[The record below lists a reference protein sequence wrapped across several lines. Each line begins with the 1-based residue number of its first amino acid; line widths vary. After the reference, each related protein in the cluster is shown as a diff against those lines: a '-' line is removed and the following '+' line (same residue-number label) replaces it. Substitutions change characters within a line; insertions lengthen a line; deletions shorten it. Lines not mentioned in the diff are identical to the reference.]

1 MHVKDR
7 EEQKFTMTPMNPI
20 PAGLIPQGVLSH
32 KVKAVLF
39 DIYGTLFISGSG
51 NIGIAEKDS
60 ENTFKLNPLFQK
72 FSIKDPVE
80 NVLKNFFYE
89 IEKTHATLRSKG
101 VDFPEIRVEEIWE
114 TVLGQTNME
123 NILDFSIE
131 YEMCMNP
138 VSPMPNV
145 LETLDYCRDKNI
157 WMGIISNAQFYTP
170 RLFNIFFNADLT
182 SLGFNQDLIF
192 FSYQLGYAKPSSYL
206 FQQAVLRLAQKNIS
220 PESVI
225 YVGNDMLNDIYPAQK
240 AGFQTALFAG
250 DKRSLRLR
258 NDDPRCKNLKPDLV
272 ITDLIQ
278 LLDHIL

>member
-1 MHVKDR
+1 MKDH
-7 EEQKFTMTPMNPI
+7 EEKHFTITPMNPI
-20 PAGLIPQGVLSH
+20 PTGLLPQGVLSH
-32 KVKAVLF
+32 KVEVVLF

-80 NVLKNFFYE
+80 NVLKAYFSE
-89 IEKTHATLRSKG
+89 IEKAHATLRSKG
-101 VDFPEIRVEEIWE
+101 VDFPEIRVEEIWK
-114 TVLGQTNME
+114 TVLGKANME
-123 NILDFSIE
+123 NVLDFSIE

-145 LETLDYCRDKNI
+145 LETLDYCREKNV

-170 RLFNIFFNADLT
+170 RLFNIFFNADLA
-182 SLGFNQDLIF
+182 SLGFDRDLIF
-192 FSYQLGYAKPSSYL
+192 LSYQLGYAKPSSYL
-206 FQQAVLRLAQKNIS
+206 FQQAVLRLAQNKIS

-258 NDDPRCKNLKPDLV
+258 DDDPRCKNLEPDLV